1 MRPEEILGL
10 LPHLYYGSDHSPGFL
25 LFFYEL
31 LFWIIVVLL
40 AFGLIRFRPAL
51 LEKAELRLSNIS
63 QHTRLWLMAFPL
75 SLIVLRVSLLPLIPV
90 PIPVVHDE
98 FSYLL
103 QADTF
108 SHGRL
113 TNPPSPMGM
122 HFESFHINISPTY
135 QSMYPPAHA
144 LALAIG
150 QKLTA
155 VPWVGVL
162 LSTAAM
168 CGAIYWMLLG
178 WLPPGW
184 AWLGG
189 AFAVLRYGIFSYWI
203 NSYFGGSVTA
213 LGGAL
218 LLGALP
224 RLKREPRTWTAVI
237 FVLGLLTL
245 ANSRPLEGLCFSI
258 PIALSAIVYSV
269 KNGSVTWT
277 VSAKKLMPAFV
288 LLIAGLGWMLYY
300 NWRGTG
306 NPLLMPYVLNFKTY
320 HISKPFLFAKPNPIP
335 EYRHEAMRAF
345 YVYHEFHDLLRL
357 KYEGVGYFL
366 RLRATV
372 FYGFFL
378 WPFLLLAAPALY
390 AMSRDREFR
399 VVLMAVGLMAAD
411 LFAQIWPPEGH
422 YAAPAAGAMILL
434 ALYALRHFRKFHPG
448 YGTWACRAIVIV
460 FAVWLV
466 SPVVDSI
473 VAPYVAEAD
482 SSIPLP
488 MEIQRE
494 RIKSDMEARNGKQ
507 LLIVHGGY
515 HEVPWMDWIYN
526 DADIDHSHVI
536 WARDMGYLK
545 NQELLDYYPDRQ
557 VWYVD
562 RGDTA
567 FRIVPYD
574 QAMATWQLAFS
585 PGLFE
590 LPSREVNQR
599 ARKNVMPPQ
608 APDLRSVSLSR
619 VDQSTH

>member
-1 MRPEEILGL
+1 
-10 LPHLYYGSDHSPGFL
+10 
-25 LFFYEL
+25 
-31 LFWIIVVLL
+31 
-40 AFGLIRFRPAL
+40 
-51 LEKAELRLSNIS
+51 
-63 QHTRLWLMAFPL
+63 
-75 SLIVLRVSLLPLIPV
+75 
-90 PIPVVHDE
+90 
-98 FSYLL
+98 
-103 QADTF
+103 
-108 SHGRL
+108 
-113 TNPPSPMGM
+113 MGV

-150 QKLTA
+150 QKLTG

-213 LGGAL
+213 LGGAF

-224 RLKREPRTWTAVI
+224 RIRREPRTWTAMI
-237 FVLGLLTL
+237 FVLGLLIL

-258 PIALSAIVYSV
+258 PIVLSAIVFFIR
-269 KNGSVTWT
+269 NRETTGT
-277 VSAKKLMPAFV
+277 VSGKKFMPALV

-320 HISKPFLFAKPNPIP
+320 HISQPFLFAKPNPIP
-335 EYRHEAMRAF
+335 EYRHEAMRVF

-366 RLRATV
+366 RLRGTV

-390 AMSRDREFR
+390 AMSRDRKFR
-399 VVLMAVGLMAAD
+399 VVLMALGLMAAD

-434 ALYALRHFRKFHPG
+434 GLYALRHFRKSHPS
-448 YGTWACRAIVIV
+448 YGIWACRAIVIV
-460 FAVWLV
+460 FGAWLI
-466 SPVVDSI
+466 SPTVEPMLSPYGADVDF
-473 VAPYVAEAD
+473 APA
-482 SSIPLP
+482 LP

-494 RIKSDMEARNGKQ
+494 RIKSDLEARSGKQ
-507 LLIVHGGY
+507 LLIVRGGY

-526 DADIDHSHVI
+526 QADIDHSHVI

-545 NQELLDYYPDRQ
+545 NKELLAYYSDRQ

-567 FRIVPYD
+567 FRIVPYE
-574 QAMATWQLAFS
+574 QATASWKLALS

-590 LPSREVNQR
+590 LP
-599 ARKNVMPPQ
+599 ARQEDLPARQNVQPSH
-608 APDLRSVSLSR
+608 ASGLRSIALSSNR
-619 VDQSTH
+619 QTAH

>member
-31 LFWIIVVLL
+31 LFWIIVVVLT
-40 AFGLIRFRPAL
+40 FGLIRLRPAL
-51 LEKAELRLSNIS
+51 LEKAELRLADIS
-63 QHTRLWLMAFPL
+63 RHTRLWLMIFPL
-75 SLIVLRVSLLPLIPV
+75 SVIVLRVSLLPLIPV

-103 QADTF
+103 QSDTF

-113 TNPPSPMGM
+113 TNPPNPMGV

-150 QKLTA
+150 QKLTG

-162 LSTAAM
+162 
-168 CGAIYWMLLG
+168 
-178 WLPPGW
+178 
-184 AWLGG
+184 
-189 AFAVLRYGIFSYWI
+189 FSYWI

-213 LGGAL
+213 LGGAF

-224 RLKREPRTWTAVI
+224 RIRREPRTWTAMI
-237 FVLGLLTL
+237 FVLGLLIL

-258 PIALSAIVYSV
+258 PIVLSAIVFFIRNRSTT
-269 KNGSVTWT
+269 GA
-277 VSAKKLMPAFV
+277 VSAKKFMPAFV

-306 NPLLMPYVLNFKTY
+306 HPLLMPYVLNFETY

-335 EYRHEAMRAF
+335 EYRHEAMRVF

-366 RLRATV
+366 RLRGTV

-390 AMSRDREFR
+390 AMSRDRKFR
-399 VVLMAVGLMAAD
+399 VVLMALGLMAAD

-434 ALYALRHFRKFHPG
+434 GLYALRHFRKSHPS
-448 YGTWACRAIVIV
+448 YGIWACRAIVIV
-460 FAVWLV
+460 FGAWLI
-466 SPVVDSI
+466 SPTVEPMLSPYGADVDF
-473 VAPYVAEAD
+473 APA
-482 SSIPLP
+482 LP

-494 RIKSDMEARNGKQ
+494 RIKSDLEARSGKQ
-507 LLIVHGGY
+507 LLIVRGGY

-526 DADIDHSHVI
+526 QADIDHSHVI

-545 NQELLDYYPDRQ
+545 NKELL
-557 VWYVD
+557 
-562 RGDTA
+562 
-567 FRIVPYD
+567 
-574 QAMATWQLAFS
+574 S
-585 PGLFE
+585 
-590 LPSREVNQR
+590 
-599 ARKNVMPPQ
+599 
-608 APDLRSVSLSR
+608 
-619 VDQSTH
+619 